1 MRKEQEDANKKR
13 LWVEERR
20 EKVNNKKEKILK
32 NNQKLF
38 EGKKDDKNWQEK
50 KRKCK
55 LKNEK

>member
-32 NNQKLF
+32 NNQKLV

-55 LKNEK
+55 LKK